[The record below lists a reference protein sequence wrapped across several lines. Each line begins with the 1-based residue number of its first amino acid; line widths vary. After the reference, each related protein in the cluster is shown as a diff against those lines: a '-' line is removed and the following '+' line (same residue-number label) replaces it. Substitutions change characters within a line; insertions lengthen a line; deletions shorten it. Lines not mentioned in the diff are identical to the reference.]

1 MNERIRLIDAIVTLA
16 GLELKKQER
25 SVGALGALLEESV
38 PLLLALKRRELL
50 LARMREAQ
58 AGGPASTA
66 ALRASVAGLREQ
78 QDALRQAVILLK
90 AAVGPALASAAAC
103 ASRLQRTAAREH

>member
-1 MNERIRLIDAIVTLA
+1 VTELVARLGAQPPPPPPSRLAEALAAERAAGEALRRRCA
-16 GLELKKQER
+16 GLEAQL
-25 SVGALGALLEESV
+25 
-38 PLLLALKRRELL
+38 
-50 LARMREAQ
+50 REAQ